1 MVDKN
6 NSNKVILMR
15 IATILFTYA
24 RPKHTRRTLD
34 ALEKNT
40 LHPTKLYIFQ
50 DGMNAKTDVDDWNSV
65 SDIIK
70 NISWSN
76 TEVYIS
82 NVNKGLAE
90 SIVWGISR
98 VLEENDAV
106 IVLEDD
112 CVTHPQFMEYMLGC
126 LEKYAN
132 EEKVFSVN
140 GFSWPVDVEA
150 NGYDAFFMGRTSS
163 WGWATWKNR
172 WKLYE
177 EDYLLL
183 KKIKNN
189 EVSREQFEIWGQDL
203 ESYLKGNIDGKCNS
217 WATFWAL
224 QCIKRGGFC
233 PTPYESLIINIG
245 FDGSGVHC
253 GTGKLNIRTRAKD
266 NLSELKLP
274 EHIAFPKNYETTFRD
289 VFHYTLPEVKLRVYN
304 QILFKWLKLRQEGKC
319 IGDHLQRE
327 YIQNVSIWGKG
338 DICKLLISELKG
350 EINICSIIESQPN
363 TKSYQGIKVISA
375 EEIPDEVQLI
385 IVIPI
390 YDYDLVSQK
399 INGKIKLRGIDK
411 ILDDIEME
419 KF

>member
-1 MVDKN
+1 
-6 NSNKVILMR
+6 MR

-24 RPKHTRRTLD
+24 RPKHTKRTLD
-34 ALEKNT
+34 ALSKNT
-40 LHPTKLYIFQ
+40 LHTTKLYIFQ
-50 DGMNAKTDVDDWNSV
+50 DGIKANTNIDDWKSV

-70 NISWSN
+70 NVSWSN
-76 TEVYIS
+76 TEVHIS

-90 SIVWGISR
+90 SIVWGINR

-112 CVTHPQFMEYMLGC
+112 CVTHPQFMEYMLEC
-126 LEKYAN
+126 LEKYEN

-140 GFSWPVDVEA
+140 GFSWPVDVVA

-183 KKIKNN
+183 KKIKNDK
-189 EVSREQFEIWGQDL
+189 VSREQFEIWGQDL

-266 NLSELKLP
+266 DLSELKLP
-274 EHIAFPKNYETTFRD
+274 EHIEFPKNYETTFRD

-304 QILFKWLKLRQEGKC
+304 QILLKWLKLRQEGKC
-319 IGDHLQRE
+319 IRDHLQRE
-327 YIQNVSIWGKG
+327 HIQNVSIWGKG
-338 DICKLLISELKG
+338 DICKLLISELKD

-385 IVIPI
+385 IVIPV

-399 INGKIKLRGIDK
+399 INGKIKLCGIDK
-411 ILDDIEME
+411 ILNDIEME